1 MSKEQSRLDD
11 VVKTGR
17 ETLCGRYLR
26 NFWQPIYRSQD
37 LKRGRAVPVEILSE
51 KFTLYRGESGSPHIV
66 AFKCAHRGTQLSTG
80 WVEGEDIRCRYHGWK
95 YDACGQ
101 CVEQPSESISF
112 ASKVRIRSWP
122 AQDYL
127 GLIWGYF
134 GEKETPSFRRFAD
147 LEGEGLLIA
156 NPPEMW
162 PCNYFNRLENDS
174 AHPPFTHRES
184 LRRVGRQLKPGGSIT
199 AEEMEYGVR
208 FTRAGRQTYTY
219 FFMPNLVELGREPG
233 TIETRVPGAG
243 KTTAYPN
250 VRLLI
255 YVPINDGRCVTFPID
270 YLEIDGSEATA
281 YREQCNDFMA
291 KVDTA
296 RLNKLAESVL
306 AGETSIEDLDAN
318 LSTFD
323 LFWIEDYVTAVG
335 QGAFADRN
343 QERLGQSDK
352 GVILIR
358 KLFDRELSALAKGAQ
373 LTPWCDP
380 PKGLTDE
387 KAPLREV
394 HKQASPDYIPG
405 GIS

>member
-1 MSKEQSRLDD
+1 MSRERSSLHD
-11 VVKTGR
+11 VVSTGP

-26 NFWQPIYRSQD
+26 HFWQPVFRSQD
-37 LKRGRAVPVEILSE
+37 LKRGRAVPLEIMSE

-66 AFKCAHRGTQLSTG
+66 AFRCAHRGTQLSSG

-95 YDACGQ
+95 YDASGQ
-101 CVEQPSESISF
+101 CVVQPSESSAF
-112 ASKVRIRSWP
+112 ASKVRIQSWP
-122 AQDYL
+122 AQEYL
-127 GLIWGYF
+127 GLIWGFF
-134 GEKETPSFRRFAD
+134 GQHETPPFRRFGD
-147 LEGEGLLIA
+147 LEGDGLLIV
-156 NPPEMW
+156 NPPERW

-199 AEEMEYGVR
+199 VEEMEYGAR

-219 FFMPNLVELGREPG
+219 YFGPNVIELGREPN

-255 YVPINDGRCVTFPID
+255 YLPINDEQCVTFPVD
-270 YLEIDGSEATA
+270 YLEISGSEAME
-281 YREQCNDFMA
+281 YRERCNQFMS

-296 RLNKLAESVL
+296 GLNSLAESVL
-306 AGETSIEDLDAN
+306 AGEISIEDLDES

-335 QGAFADRN
+335 QGKVADRH

-358 KLFDRELSALAKGAQ
+358 KIFDRELSALANGVP
-373 LTPWCDP
+373 LTPWQDP

-387 KAPLREV
+387 KAPLRE
-394 HKQASPDYIPG
+394 I
-405 GIS
+405 

>member
-1 MSKEQSRLDD
+1 MSKEHFHLGNI
-11 VVKTGR
+11 VEAGR

-26 NFWQPIYRSQD
+26 TFWQPLYRSQD
-37 LKRGRAVPVEILSE
+37 LKRGRAVPVEIMSE
-51 KFTLYRGESGSPHIV
+51 KFTLYRGDSGTPYIV
-66 AFKCAHRGTQLSTG
+66 AFRCAHRGTQLSTG

-95 YDACGQ
+95 YAASGL

-112 ASKVRIRSWP
+112 ASKVRIQSCPTRE
-122 AQDYL
+122 YL

-134 GEKETPSFRRFAD
+134 GEEDAPPFRKFAD

-156 NPPEMW
+156 NPPEIW

-199 AEEMEYGVR
+199 VEEMGYGAR
-208 FTRAGRQTYTY
+208 FTRVGRQTYTY
-219 FFMPNLVELGREPG
+219 FFMPNIIELGREPG
-233 TIETRVPGAG
+233 TIETRVPGAV

-255 YVPINDGRCVTFPID
+255 YVPVNDQQCVTFPID
-270 YLEIDGSEATA
+270 YLEITGSEAIA
-281 YREQCNDFMA
+281 YHERCNQFMS

-296 RLNKLAESVL
+296 KLNALAESVL
-306 AGETSIEDLDAN
+306 AGELCIEDLDAN
-318 LSTFD
+318 LTTFD

-335 QGAFADRN
+335 QGVFADRDR
-343 QERLGQSDK
+343 ERLGTSDK

-358 KLFDRELSALAKGAQ
+358 KIFARELSALAEGRP
-373 LTPWCDP
+373 LTSWCDP
-380 PKGLTDE
+380 PAGLTDD
-387 KAPLREV
+387 KAPLRE
-394 HKQASPDYIPG
+394 IG
-405 GIS
+405 